1 VREDLLSP
9 PELDR
14 VGQVTHHLVDEPIR
28 PARPGQDLDEP
39 LVRADTN
46 DRETHQRYRLE
57 LFPPVTAVFMVSF
70 RLVPS
75 GVNGSAYGPGQLCGV
90 NGASVLFEQ
99 VAGLIERLGEAAR
112 ADDDRRVVASR
123 FDVEHQVAVLEDGV
137 AD

>member
-57 LFPPVTAVFMVSF
+57 LFSTSDRGLHGVLSTRSVRCKWECIWPRAVVW
-70 RLVPS
+70 
-75 GVNGSAYGPGQLCGV
+75 C
-90 NGASVLFEQ
+90 
-99 VAGLIERLGEAAR
+99 
-112 ADDDRRVVASR
+112 
-123 FDVEHQVAVLEDGV
+123 
-137 AD
+137 